1 MVREGLGFVV
11 QEVFCLLLFWKDLFG
26 GGGGL
31 KIVVVWLGRERL

>member
-11 QEVFCLLLFWKDLFG
+11 QEVFCLLLFWKDLFW
-26 GGGGL
+26 GGGL